1 MRDYLRGCF
10 PALPYRIE
18 LLSLF
23 SHSRALLRVRSWGRH
38 RTLTAATC
46 GCLVG
51 LGVGGAYLGGTI
63 AKADAVRGQAER
75 LQSAATAGFTEEAL
89 AAAAGG
95 LDASALSIAR
105 RHDPYSI
112 AGPDQRDRQAELLT
126 ARLEQLRQGDAG
138 LRRARMDA
146 GPAMQP
152 FRLGGAL
159 DQSRDLECLTQ
170 AVYYEARGEGRAG
183 MQAVA
188 QVVLNRSR
196 HPSFPK
202 TVCGVVYQG
211 SNRSTG
217 CQFSFTCNGAMRG
230 AVNRSAWNRAR
241 DIASSALSG
250 QVFGPVGSAT
260 HFHTTAVAPG
270 WRNTLVRVAQVGD
283 HYFYRFGGRS
293 GSASAFAYE
302 ARPSAPAASEPRL
315 VQASLDPVAAARQ
328 AGQAVAYTMVLAQE
342 GLSAPRQDAQSG
354 TQTQAPAR
362 TAEPM
367 RRAEPAQEAQPAPA
381 RNAPTQ
387 APGDKAEARTSSPTE
402 TSS

>member
-1 MRDYLRGCF
+1 MSF
-10 PALPYRIE
+10 
-18 LLSLF
+18 LS
-23 SHSRALLRVRSWGRH
+23 HTRALLRVRPWARY

-75 LQSAATAGFTEEAL
+75 LQGAATAGFTEEAL
-89 AAAAGG
+89 VAAAGG

-105 RHDPYSI
+105 RHDPYSV
-112 AGPDQRDRQAELLT
+112 AGPHQRDRQAELMT

-138 LRRARMDA
+138 LRRVRMDA

-230 AVNRSAWNRAR
+230 AVNRLAWNRAR

-260 HFHTTAVAPG
+260 HFHTTAVAPA
-270 WRNTLVRVAQVGD
+270 WRNTLVRVAHVGD
-283 HYFYRFGGRS
+283 HYFYRFGGRN

-302 ARPSAPAASEPRL
+302 ARPSAPANNEPRL

-328 AGQAVAYTMVLAQE
+328 AGEAVAYTMVLAQE
-342 GLSAPRQDAQSG
+342 GLSAPRQEPQPAA
-354 TQTQAPAR
+354 QTQAAAR
-362 TAEPM
+362 SAEAAH
-367 RRAEPAQEAQPAPA
+367 RAEPARDAQPAPV
-381 RNAPTQ
+381 RTAP
-387 APGDKAEARTSSPTE
+387 APAPAQGDKAEAKTSTPAE
-402 TSS
+402 